1 MSSTPITA
9 NAVANSEAAS
19 RTGRT
24 AALATYGFL
33 ILRVV
38 VGIVFAMH
46 GWQKLTVMGFGGVGG
61 FFGMLGIPFPELA
74 AIVVTLVELV
84 GGIALILGIGT
95 RIAGALLA
103 ADMLVAMLLV
113 HWPNGFF
120 MDTNGI
126 ELTLTLAANAL
137 FFALAGPGALSLDAQ
152 LWSKRKA

>member
-9 NAVANSEAAS
+9 NAVAHNEAQ
-19 RTGRT
+19 RT

-33 ILRVV
+33 ILRVT

-61 FFGMLGIPFPELA
+61 FFGMLGIPFPEVA
-74 AIVVTLVELV
+74 AIAITLLELV

-103 ADMLVAMLLV
+103 ADMIVAMLLV

-120 MDTNGI
+120 MDANGI
-126 ELTLTLAANAL
+126 ELALTLAATGL

-152 LWSKRKA
+152 LWGKNKA

>member
-9 NAVANSEAAS
+9 NAVANSEAVS

-126 ELTLTLAANAL
+126 ELTLTLAANAI
-137 FFALAGPGALSLDAQ
+137 FFALAGPGALSLDAKF
-152 LWSKRKA
+152 WRKAA

>member
-1 MSSTPITA
+1 MSTTPITA
-9 NAVANSEAAS
+9 HVVAPSE
-19 RTGRT
+19 TQRT
-24 AALATYGFL
+24 ATLATYGFL

-74 AIVVTLVELV
+74 AIAITLVELV
-84 GGIALILGIGT
+84 GGIALIFGIGT

-103 ADMLVAMLLV
+103 ADMIVAMLLV

-120 MDTNGI
+120 MDANGI
-126 ELTLTLAANAL
+126 ELTLTLAATGL
-137 FFALAGPGALSLDAQ
+137 FFALAGPGAISLDAQ
-152 LWSKRKA
+152 LWGKRKA